1 MSKSKKAAKSVAIL
15 IGFSFFT
22 KFLGFFRE
30 ALIAKNF
37 GAGAELDT
45 YLIAAAAIS
54 LFSIMITS
62 ALYQTVIPILA
73 EVEAKEGKRGKLRH
87 ANNILN
93 IMSLFAICIMIIAWI
108 AAPIVVRLIA
118 VGFEG
123 KQFDLVVLLMRIGLP
138 SILFSVIN
146 GIFRGYLQSESMF
159 FESSIADLPH
169 NIIFIFFLLVF
180 GNKYGVVILT
190 VVGLI
195 SYIGRISVQ
204 YPSLRK
210 IGYRYSFDFDF
221 KDEYLIKMIK
231 LTPPVLISST
241 ISDINSIVDKS
252 MASTLVTGSIS
263 ALNYGA
269 RLVNM
274 TEASIFSSIN
284 TVIYPMFSKAVHGKG
299 YGELKKAIIKGLNI
313 MLLIS
318 IPAAIATIA
327 LSNPMVRIAFERGR
341 FDTTAS
347 TMTTIALICYSML
360 LPAAALRSIAYRV
373 FYALQDTKA
382 PMRNSIVIVGT
393 NIVFNFILI
402 KPMGHAGL
410 ALATSIASNV
420 GTVTMLIRLR
430 KKIGPFGFYHSVIC
444 MGKALLA
451 AVAMGIVIFVL
462 DKMIYLGDSLWHEL
476 GKLVITGGSG
486 LLVYVVVVYAM
497 GVEEVRWVLGLVGEK
512 LRGKQRTTI

>member
-30 ALIAKNF
+30 ALVAKNF
-37 GAGAELDT
+37 GAGFDTDT
-45 YLIAAAAIS
+45 YFVAAAAIS
-54 LFSIMITS
+54 LFSLMINS

-73 EVEAKEGKRGKLRH
+73 EVEAKEGKAGKLRH
-87 ANNILN
+87 VNNILN
-93 IMSLFAICIMIIAWI
+93 IMSLFAIGIMIIAWL
-108 AAPIVVRLIA
+108 AAPIVVKIIA

-123 KQFDLVVLLMRIGLP
+123 KQFDLAVLLIRIGLP

-146 GIFRGYLQSESMF
+146 GVFRGYLQSESMF

-221 KDEYLIKMIK
+221 KDEYVIKMIK

-241 ISDINSIVDKS
+241 ISDINNIVDKS

-263 ALNYGA
+263 ALNYAA
-269 RLVNM
+269 RLS
-274 TEASIFSSIN
+274 TILQTSLFSSIN
-284 TVIYPMFSKAVHGKG
+284 TVIYPMFSQAVHGKG

-313 MLLIS
+313 MLLVS

-327 LSNPMVRIAFERGR
+327 LANPMVRIAFERGR

-347 TMTTIALICYSML
+347 SMTIMALIFYSIR
-360 LPAAALRSIAYRV
+360 LPAIAINNIVYRV

-382 PMRNSIVIVGT
+382 AMKNSFVIVGT
-393 NIVFNFILI
+393 NIAFNFILI
-402 KPMGHAGL
+402 KSMGHAGL
-410 ALATSIASNV
+410 ALATSISGIV
-420 GTVTMLIRLR
+420 GAVTMLIRLR
-430 KKIGPFGFYHSVIC
+430 KKIGPFGFYHTVIC

-486 LLVYVVVVYAM
+486 LLVYVGIVYAM
-497 GVEEVRWVLGLVGEK
+497 GVMEVKWVFGLVMEK
-512 LRGKQRTTI
+512 LGKRK